1 MDNPALRQEPRYE
14 PASVI
19 PLKNKY
25 SLLDWLSAQNRLIS
39 RETQEEA
46 VVDGDK
52 DDMSELM
59 DAEDSDYEEDDDD
72 LDDDD

>member
-1 MDNPALRQEPRYE
+1 MDNPALRQESRYE

-25 SLLDWLSAQNRLIS
+25 SLLDWLSSQDRLIS
-39 RETQEEA
+39 RETQEEIA
-46 VVDGDK
+46 ADDDK

-59 DAEDSDYEEDDDD
+59 DGEDSDYDDDDDLEDDDD
-72 LDDDD
+72 

>member
-25 SLLDWLSAQNRLIS
+25 SLLDWLSSQNRLIS

-46 VVDGDK
+46 AADDGK

-59 DAEDSDYEEDDDD
+59 DAEDSDYEEDDD
-72 LDDDD
+72 LDDND

>member
-1 MDNPALRQEPRYE
+1 MDNPALRQESRYE

-25 SLLDWLSAQNRLIS
+25 SLLDWLSSQNRLIS
-39 RETQEEA
+39 RETQEEITLEEN
-46 VVDGDK
+46 K
-52 DDMSELM
+52 DDVDVSELM
-59 DAEDSDYEEDDDD
+59 DGDDSDYEEND